1 MTALLQARDLAKR
14 YGGINAVDGVD
25 LDIAANEVICII
37 GPNGAGKSSLLSLL
51 GGTAQPTAGAVHVA
65 GRAMAERPVHDFAR
79 AGIVRKFQ
87 GTNVFPALTVRQNL
101 EVAGLAIASA
111 ALRPAP
117 DIDGILG
124 LIKLRPQAELAA
136 AAISH
141 GQRQWLEVGMALMC
155 RPALLLLDE
164 PSAGMTT
171 EGTAELAA
179 LVRRLQADMAV
190 LVIEHDMAFVR
201 AVGCRTIVMHQG
213 RIIADGDFDTVA
225 DQPLVRD
232 AYLGRA

>member
-1 MTALLQARDLAKR
+1 MNALLQAQGLAKR

-25 LDIAANEVICII
+25 LTVAEREVVCII
-37 GPNGAGKSSLLSLL
+37 GPNGAGKSSLLALL
-51 GGTAQPTAGAVHVA
+51 GGTAQPSAGAVRLG
-65 GRAMAERPVHDFAR
+65 GRTMTGRPVHDFAR

-101 EVAGLAIASA
+101 QVAGLAIAA
-111 ALRPAP
+111 AAVRPAP
-117 DIDGILG
+117 DIDDILG
-124 LIKLRPQAELAA
+124 LIRLRPQAELAA
-136 AAISH
+136 SAISH

-171 EGTAELAA
+171 EGTAELAG
-179 LVRRLQADMAV
+179 LVRRLGAEMAIV
-190 LVIEHDMAFVR
+190 VIEHDMGFVR
-201 AVGCRTIVMHQG
+201 DVGCRTIVMHQG

-225 DQPLVRD
+225 SLPLVRD

>member
-1 MTALLQARDLAKR
+1 MTALLQAQGLAKR
-14 YGGINAVDGVD
+14 YGGISAVDGVD
-25 LDIAANEVICII
+25 LGVAEREVVCII
-37 GPNGAGKSSLLSLL
+37 GPNGAGKSSLLALL
-51 GGTAQPTAGAVHVA
+51 GGTAQPSAGAVRLG
-65 GRAMAERPVHDFAR
+65 GRTMTGRPVHDFAR

-87 GTNVFPALTVRQNL
+87 GTNVFPTLTVRQNL
-101 EVAGLAIASA
+101 QVAGLAIAA
-111 ALRPAP
+111 AAVRPAP
-117 DIDGILG
+117 DIDDMLG
-124 LIKLRPQAELAA
+124 LIRLRPQAELAA
-136 AAISH
+136 SAISH

-179 LVRRLQADMAV
+179 LVRRLGAEMAII
-190 LVIEHDMAFVR
+190 VIEHDMGFVR
-201 AVGCRTIVMHQG
+201 DVGCRTIVMHQG

-225 DQPLVRD
+225 SLPLVRD